1 MIEALELLLL
11 GLLEGGQELVH
22 RLLSL
27 PQFSAYHSQR
37 IQRLCISEMN
47 RGWEDV
53 IFGLAVFYMVINN
66 PPP

>member
-27 PQFSAYHSQR
+27 PQLPAYHSQR
-37 IQRLCISEMN
+37 IQSPRISKMK
-47 RGWEDV
+47 RRWEDV
-53 IFGLAVFYMVINN
+53 IFGLAVFYMMIHN
-66 PPP
+66 PPT